1 MKKRIFSYATIV
13 SMVLVLTAAFVF
25 GTFGTSTAADQPITL
40 KYQGKWVGNV
50 KMGWAA
56 EQMKFADRVKEAT
69 GGKVVVQLMDEVKAD
84 NAVIDGVRSGVLDIG
99 AQPIHSRGE
108 LVVPGFLS
116 MPFILWDK
124 APEMNEKL
132 RPLLTD
138 YWEKTFGVKYLGVNY
153 FLPNNLFTTKPCTT
167 LEDIKKMKL
176 RINGTLLVQMF
187 KAAGGS
193 PIVMNQSEV
202 FTSVQRGVIDGVQT
216 AIPGYLDSGLYE
228 VCKYM
233 SAWPLGVMGL
243 AVTMNKDSWNKLS
256 PELQKQVTGAWLETE
271 KAQFAGAKG
280 DAGGAEAKAKSLGA
294 QRMDPTKA
302 EQDKLG
308 AFAGPIVEDW
318 KKKAGADSVAVM
330 KVVNE
335 VMGTKF

>member
-1 MKKRIFSYATIV
+1 MKKRTGKGAVIISSILAAAV
-13 SMVLVLTAAFVF
+13 GLVLGVTGV
-25 GTFGTSTAADQPITL
+25 SSAADQPITL
-40 KYQGKWVGNV
+40 KYQGKWVGNTQF
-50 KMGWAA
+50 GWAA
-56 EQMKFADRVKEAT
+56 EQMNFAKRVAAKT
-69 GGKVVVQLMDEVKAD
+69 GGKVVIQTMDEVKPD
-84 NAVIDGVRSGVLDIG
+84 NAVIDGVKSGIIDIG
-99 AQPIHSRGE
+99 GQPIHARGE
-108 LVVPGFLS
+108 LVVPNYIS

-132 RPLLTD
+132 RPVLANF
-138 YWEKTFGVKYLGVNY
+138 WEKTHGVKYLGVNY
-153 FLPNNLFTTKPCTT
+153 FLPQNLFTNKPANTFDE
-167 LEDIKKMKL
+167 LKKMKL
-176 RINGTLLVQMF
+176 RINGPLLVQMF

-202 FTSVQRGVIDGVQT
+202 FTSAQRGVIDGVQT
-216 AIPGYLDSGLYE
+216 AVPGYLDSGLYE

-233 SAWPLGVMGL
+233 STWPLGVMGL

-256 PELQKQVTGAWLETE
+256 PELQKQVTEAWLETE
-271 KAQFAGAKG
+271 KAQVAGAKN
-280 DAGGAEAKAKSLGA
+280 DITVAEAKAKTLGA

-308 AFAGPIVEDW
+308 SFARESVETWKQKAGPD
-318 KKKAGADSVAVM
+318 AAAVM